1 MKTYELP
8 KDARLNNL
16 GFVSPYS
23 QLQVADTTYPDSMF
37 TAFEYWQCYIATRG
51 RVIAEN
57 SLVTLDNKNLKSK

>member
-1 MKTYELP
+1 MKTFELP

-23 QLQVADTTYPDSMF
+23 QLQVANTAYPDSMF
-37 TAFEYWQCYIATRG
+37 TNFEYWQCYIATRG

-57 SLVTLDNKNLKSK
+57 SLVTLDNLKTK